1 VVCQWQPLGGVLSL
15 AFLPASRRRRDR
27 PRRRRAPPRWPTT
40 PPPPY
45 RKKVTLPDV
54 PARARTFRRDW
65 LQAVV
70 QAVDDGLLARE
81 SLPVAQSFAS
91 FSDDAAKDVW
101 PSLDTVGRRVDYS
114 ERSAAR
120 WKAELEHAGFLAVRN
135 RWKRHPDGTV
145 TGRSNITRF
154 LIPPHYAGQIAGRRR
169 QSRANNSPTPTAP
182 QNRTG
187 RQGRDLTAVE
197 QRALTLARTWAAG
210 GIALDEVYAP
220 FLDDPDALEIAQRAV
235 DWVARQIRPDNAH
248 GPP

>member
-1 VVCQWQPLGGVLSL
+1 LSL
-15 AFLPASRRRRDR
+15 AFIPTSRRRRDR
-27 PRRRRAPPRWPTT
+27 PRRRRAPAGCPVT

-45 RKKVTLPDV
+45 RKKLTLPDV

-81 SLPVAQSFAS
+81 CLPIAQSFAT
-91 FSDDAAKDVW
+91 FSDDTAKDVW

-120 WKAELEHAGFLAVRN
+120 WKAELERAGFVAVRN

-154 LIPPHYAGQIAGRRR
+154 LMPARYAAAIAERRR
-169 QSRANNSPTPTAP
+169 QAKDSPTPHAP
-182 QNRTG
+182 QNRPEG
-187 RQGRDLTAVE
+187 SRRDLTPVE

-220 FLDDPDALEIAQRAV
+220 FLDDPDGLETARRAV
-235 DWVARQIRPDNAH
+235 DWVARQLRQDNNAH
-248 GPP
+248 GP